1 MQRTDYLTGRTD
13 RAAYRI
19 FVSYSREDRD
29 LVQQIVEI
37 LRANNL
43 EPMWDEDFAFGQGF
57 HQQIKNF
64 IAHAHVFLPVLTRVA
79 DQRKWVHQEIGYA
92 MALNIP
98 VLPVAIGSLP
108 GEMIDQIHAVSIA
121 PDEVLQLR
129 SRLNVDVV
137 RALVDANAARNTAI
151 YACADSPQSRAT
163 AIAQHCE
170 DVRALGRFGKVRQK
184 GGLTSFHLPNEM
196 VQNRKWKE
204 RYDPAAYNYEH
215 CLAQRS
221 ERLAVT
227 KHAAVAGCKLIVIPP
242 SQAYVHLGKTARVSR
257 LRCLREF
264 LSEMD
269 DEKCQVATCATD
281 PNDNLLIVGNW
292 FMAES
297 VSMRRE
303 YRQTILTRHAPT
315 VAGRVMDFDA
325 EFDELLQEA
334 GVEPAESR
342 RRCLDL
348 IDEEIGNILNT
359 LTTGTSAEASVK

>member
-1 MQRTDYLTGRTD
+1 MKIQRTDNLTSRAD
-13 RAAYRI
+13 RAAYRV
-19 FVSYSREDRD
+19 FVSYSSEDRG
-29 LVQQIVEI
+29 LVQQIVGI
-37 LRANNL
+37 LRTNNL

-64 IAHAHVFLPVLTRVA
+64 IAHAHVFLPVLTKLA

-108 GEMIDQIHAVSIA
+108 GEMIDQIHAVSVA
-121 PDEVLQLR
+121 QDDVLQLS
-129 SRLNVDVV
+129 SRLTVDAV
-137 RALVDANAARNTAI
+137 RELVDANAAQNIALYT
-151 YACADSPQSRAT
+151 CADSPQSRAS

-170 DVRALGRFGKVRQK
+170 DVLALRKFGKVRQK
-184 GGLTSFHLPNEM
+184 GGLTSFHLPTEM

-204 RYDPAAYNYEH
+204 RYDPGAYNYEH
-215 CLAQRS
+215 CLVQRS
-221 ERLAVT
+221 ERLALT
-227 KHAAVAGCKLIVIPP
+227 KHAVVEGCKLIIIPP
-242 SQAYVHLGKTARVSR
+242 AEAYTHLGKPARVSR
-257 LRCLREF
+257 LRVLREF

-269 DEKCQVATCATD
+269 DEKCQVATGATN

-292 FMAES
+292 FVAES

-315 VAGRVMDFDA
+315 VATRVKDFDA
-325 EFDELLQEA
+325 EFNESLEESD
-334 GVEPAESR
+334 VEPSESR

-348 IDEEIGNILNT
+348 IDEEIRNIL
-359 LTTGTSAEASVK
+359 K